1 MIVFLADKL
10 AVTPGVWIVLC
21 ICHCLCLCLCLW
33 TYNLLLVVSLAE
45 VLAVAL
51 GARLVLVVLPPERV
65 QLLRNASE
73 RD

>member
-10 AVTPGVWIVLC
+10 AVTLFVWLVLC
-21 ICHCLCLCLCLW
+21 ICHCLCLW

>member
-1 MIVFLADKL
+1 MIVFLTDKL
-10 AVTPGVWIVLC
+10 AVTLGVWLVLC
-21 ICHCLCLCLCLW
+21 ICHCLCLW

-65 QLLRNASE
+65 QLLRDASE